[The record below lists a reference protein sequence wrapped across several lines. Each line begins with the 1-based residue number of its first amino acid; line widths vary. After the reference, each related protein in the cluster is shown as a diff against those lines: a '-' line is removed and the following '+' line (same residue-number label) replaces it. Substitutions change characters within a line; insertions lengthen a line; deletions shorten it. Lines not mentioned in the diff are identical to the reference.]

1 MYLCSTDLHT
11 LLILTY
17 CLPFLPTHK
26 NYLNHKRFNLQ
37 KTLSRGISMKS
48 IHLLR
53 YYESAPTAPPQFHKH
68 ENKYI
73 FLTNNKYHC
82 ICKAQ
87 FHWVTFSYPIEQHVI
102 CIYKDVSSRFGRKIT
117 NGNRFQIR
125 KNDTISIPIKNKSN
139 EGVCSL
145 YCRVQ
150 LGHQGR
156 QHVIILIEKDG
167 INCFLWESWIIIR
180 HFMLHKYCTH
190 TIQNTASLRAVLRS

>member
-1 MYLCSTDLHT
+1 M
-11 LLILTY
+11 
-17 CLPFLPTHK
+17 F
-26 NYLNHKRFNLQ
+26 
-37 KTLSRGISMKS
+37 
-48 IHLLR
+48 
-53 YYESAPTAPPQFHKH
+53 
-68 ENKYI
+68 
-73 FLTNNKYHC
+73 
-82 ICKAQ
+82 
-87 FHWVTFSYPIEQHVI
+87 
-102 CIYKDVSSRFGRKIT
+102 VSSSFGRKIT

-180 HFMLHKYCTH
+180 HYMLHKYCTH
-190 TIQNTASLRAVLRS
+190 TIQKIWLQTIYCSGYWILNWPPDGVNYEEVEDDEETERQEVDKDEEGGVVDVVQRLRPDSKHVNDGWRCFEATHYFCFF